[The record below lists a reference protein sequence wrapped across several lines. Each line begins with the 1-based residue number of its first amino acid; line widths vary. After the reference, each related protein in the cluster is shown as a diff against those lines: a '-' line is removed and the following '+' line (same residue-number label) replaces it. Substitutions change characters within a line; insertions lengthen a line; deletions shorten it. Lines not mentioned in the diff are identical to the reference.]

1 MAANRGMVA
10 IVSVGGH
17 GREDPAAVPF
27 GGREPL
33 LHTNPI
39 AVACP
44 GENGTSMAF
53 DFATTGVSGG
63 KLGRYADSGEACR
76 KGVWST
82 GTETPQGIPAP
93 STTGI

>member
-1 MAANRGMVA
+1 
-10 IVSVGGH
+10 
-17 GREDPAAVPF
+17 
-27 GGREPL
+27 
-33 LHTNPI
+33 
-39 AVACP
+39 
-44 GENGTSMAF
+44 MAF